1 MIEQERVTRMAEE
14 KAIVFD
20 PDPTDMQLSAW
31 EQINV
36 GKLQATDLCSP
47 EAVQLLIHMQ
57 RVALAQLKTTKAS
70 ETRLALEKGQLQ
82 EDREDLRVEV
92 ATLQSGVRTTWL
104 EIPMS
109 VLSGFAIN
117 MLSANPK
124 DGVGWFI
131 LVLSLLMLVFLRGGQ
146 AKSALVNALKKS
158 KAR

>member
-1 MIEQERVTRMAEE
+1 MAEE
-14 KAIVFD
+14 KAMVFD
-20 PDPTDMQLSAW
+20 PDPTDLQITAW

-36 GKLQATDLCSP
+36 DKLQATDLCSP

-57 RVALAQLKTTKAS
+57 RVTLAQLKTTKAS

-82 EDREDLRVEV
+82 DDREDLRIEV
-92 ATLQSGVRTTWL
+92 ATLQNGARSTWL

-109 VLSGFAIN
+109 VLSGFSIN

-146 AKSALVNALKKS
+146 AKSALSNAFTKPKG
-158 KAR
+158 